1 MSTPFPPNSK
11 LRGPA
16 IYAPQRVRG
25 RIFSEDPAEIADAS
39 AQTEPA
45 VSETEQLDFEQIE
58 REPAAMADD
67 ATYDADAAKDPLD
80 WLDDAIRAVVELNHA
95 SDGHEEYDPSVAVD
109 PTVADPHSPSIAP
122 MYDESD
128 DRPAVAAP
136 QRDRVES
143 RNPRPR
149 PPRLETQIVPPP
161 PAPPPERGRL
171 GQILRM
177 SLMIVFAAI
186 VAYGVTRFYPSHQET
201 PQPQDSSDR
210 VADVPSQQAEPQAAP
225 QPPQPSSHL
234 VVGDQQALANDPIAL
249 AVNIDHATDNES
261 LLLDG
266 LAQGTTLSAGAS
278 TSPSSWQLSPDKL
291 AGLYLYAPKDFVG
304 VMNTTVKL
312 LGPDRQL
319 LDTRA
324 MQLKWIARPL
334 LQAPQPMVASAGN
347 EAPRGVRISP
357 VAPAAPVA
365 PKIRPIDPGEAA
377 MLMQRGRDSL
387 TTGDI
392 SAARVAFRRL
402 ADAGIPDAALAL
414 ANTYDPGYLAA
425 HNVVGALGDR
435 AMAYSLYKRARDLG
449 SAEAGQI
456 LARMGAN

>member
-11 LRGPA
+11 LKGPA

-25 RIFSEDPAEIADAS
+25 RFFSEDPAEIADAS
-39 AQTEPA
+39 AQAEPE
-45 VSETEQLDFEQIE
+45 VSEAEQLDLEQIE

-67 ATYDADAAKDPLD
+67 TAHDADAAKDPLD

-95 SDGHEEYDPSVAVD
+95 PDIHEEYDPS
-109 PTVADPHSPSIAP
+109 VADPHSPSIAP
-122 MYDESD
+122 MHDESD
-128 DRPAVAAP
+128 DRPAMAAP

-143 RNPRPR
+143 RNARPR

-161 PAPPPERGRL
+161 PPPPPERGRV
-171 GQILRM
+171 GQIVRT
-177 SLMIVFAAI
+177 SLMIVFAAV
-186 VAYGVTRFYPSHQET
+186 VAYGVTRFYPSHEET
-201 PQPQDSSDR
+201 PQPQDSSYH
-210 VADVPSQQAEPQAAP
+210 VADAPSQQAEPQAAP

-234 VVGDQQALANDPIAL
+234 VVEDEQALANDPIAL
-249 AVNIDHATDNES
+249 AVNIDHAADNES

-278 TSPSSWQLSPDKL
+278 VGPSSWQLSPDKL

-304 VMNTTVKL
+304 AMNTTVKL

-319 LDTRA
+319 LDTRV
-324 MQLKWIARPL
+324 MRLKWMPKPL
-334 LQAPQPMVASAGN
+334 PQAPQPMVASAGN
-347 EAPRGVRISP
+347 EAPKGVRMSP
-357 VAPAAPVA
+357 VAPAAPIA

-387 TTGDI
+387 ATGDI
-392 SAARVAFRRL
+392 SAARVAFGRL

-414 ANTYDPGYLAA
+414 ANTYDPTYLAA
-425 HNVVGALGDR
+425 HNVIGALGDR